1 MIEDKANHDPMKNR
15 IGAAGRS
22 DQFRTDKDS
31 NGCGDFDIR
40 IARDGTWFHEG
51 SPIGRKALVRLFST
65 VLHRDEEGVFWL
77 QTPVEKGRIQV
88 DDAPFT
94 AVELQAEG
102 VGDAQVLRFRT
113 NVDDWV
119 EAGADHPIRVE
130 IADSGEPSPY
140 IVVRER
146 LDALILRSVFYQLVD
161 LAVSGRD
168 EETLGVWSKG
178 TFFPLGRLT

>member
-1 MIEDKANHDPMKNR
+1 MMEDKANHDPMKNR

-22 DQFRTDKDS
+22 DQFGTDKDS
-31 NGCGDFDIR
+31 NSCGAFDIR
-40 IARDGTWFHEG
+40 IARDGTWYHEG
-51 SPIGRKALVRLFST
+51 SPIGRKPLVRLFST
-65 VLHRDEEGVFWL
+65 VLHRAEDGSFWL

-94 AVELQAEG
+94 AVELQVEG
-102 VGDAQVLRFRT
+102 AGDAQVLRFRT

-119 EAGADHPIRVE
+119 EAGPDHPIRVE
-130 IADSGEPSPY
+130 TADSGEPSPY
-140 IVVRER
+140 ILVRER
-146 LDALILRSVFYQLVD
+146 LDALILRSVFYQLAD

-178 TFFPLGRLT
+178 TFFPLGRRT